1 MTTNTELSF
10 STSPAGRF
18 LFLGG
23 RLAVD
28 FANSILA
35 SSGGDGALKDWEG
48 LVAFLQQAG
57 IVSGRRAGELHRLE
71 QSDLGAVDAL
81 LQRALRLRESLR
93 EAFAAR
99 VEGNSVERVLVEPV
113 NQLLRITEGHDE
125 LVQEQG
131 EWKLQFIARE
141 GSLEWLL
148 AAIARSAAEILAEGA
163 DAPLRKCANP
173 NCVLYF
179 YDTSRTGQRRWCSM
193 AVCGNRSKVAAF
205 SRRHTPRRK
214 TTSA

>member
-1 MTTNTELSF
+1 MTTNTEPS
-10 STSPAGRF
+10 STSPSGRF

-35 SSGGDGALKDWEG
+35 SSGGDGALMDWEG

-57 IVSGRRAGELHRLE
+57 IVSGRRAGELLRLE
-71 QSDLGAVDAL
+71 QSDPGAVDAMM
-81 LQRALRLRESLR
+81 QRALRLRESLR

-131 EWKLQFIARE
+131 EWKLRFIARE

-148 AAIARSAAEILAEGA
+148 AAIARSAAEILSEGV

-205 SRRHTPRRK
+205 SRRHTSRRK
-214 TTSA
+214 ASSA